1 MLFRSVGTNEALYD
15 GAELPIWDSL
25 SVVPNAC
32 HTAAPHGDVVLNEGG
47 VFLDA
52 KYVMQLLKGV

>member
-1 MLFRSVGTNEALYD
+1 MGTNESLYD

-25 SVVPNAC
+25 SVVPNGC
-32 HTAAPHGDVVLNEGG
+32 HTAAPHSDVVLNEGG

-52 KYVMQLLKGV
+52 KDVMQLLKGV